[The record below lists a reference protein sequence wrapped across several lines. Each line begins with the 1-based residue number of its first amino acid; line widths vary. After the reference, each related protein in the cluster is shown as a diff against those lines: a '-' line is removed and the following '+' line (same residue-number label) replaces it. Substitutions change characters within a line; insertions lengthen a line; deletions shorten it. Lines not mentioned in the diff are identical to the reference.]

1 MSGLTRPGF
10 VAAILTVLALSLH
23 PDLGFARWLPERA
36 MVVAAAMVLAA
47 TALAARAAGAA
58 TASRLRDGL
67 VAAAAVSLAVAGGL
81 DGLRGHEGVVTLSA
95 GQARSD
101 FDETGLG
108 GRSLGL
114 RPFGFTVG
122 AAAVDSDGRT
132 RLVFDGQ
139 REAELAT
146 NRAVAFGGFR
156 FAQPREAPTG
166 QVARLR
172 VAVSDE
178 RGETQVA
185 DVAPGVPVEVQ
196 GMTLALEQYFP
207 DFALDENQRP
217 FSRSLEPRNPAALID
232 VEKDGRSY
240 RAFVIQ
246 SMPGIHHVEGLGR
259 AFSLLE
265 VEPERSA
272 EIAVHREPGMPLALL
287 SGLLLAAGLA
297 VGTARGWRT
306 GEPEARPDDRVG
318 RLTPLAAGIGT
329 LALLLL
335 ATRGTVLAWRFTVA
349 ADEGA
354 FLFRGVGPILGLAF
368 LAALA
373 GVLLLLAQC
382 LAGGESGVRTAA
394 VGSLWLAVG
403 LGVLAA
409 LVAGIQVTRLPA
421 GASLEAAAAP
431 AGLAVAFLLLAASL
445 WVDGS
450 RGKGP
455 AKRPRF
461 LAAATLLVA
470 LGTLLAAVVGV
481 LHAGTYA
488 TPEATRWAS
497 STLLGLAALEATAL
511 PGLRLVLFLVSS
523 LGLAAR
529 VS

>member
-1 MSGLTRPGF
+1 MSGLAQPGS
-10 VAAILTVLALSLH
+10 VAAILTLLAVCLH
-23 PDLGFARWLPERA
+23 PDLGSVRWLPDRA
-36 MVVAAAMVLAA
+36 LVVAAGMVLAA

-58 TASRLRDGL
+58 AASRLRDGL
-67 VAAAAVSLAVAGGL
+67 VAAAAVSLAVGGGL

-101 FDETGLG
+101 FEETGPG

-122 AAAVDSDGRT
+122 AAAVDPDGRT
-132 RLVFDGQ
+132 RLVFDGE
-139 REAELAT
+139 RGAELAT
-146 NRAVAFGGFR
+146 DRAVAFGGFR

-166 QVARLR
+166 RVARLR
-172 VAVSDE
+172 VAVSGE
-178 RGETQVA
+178 QGETQVA
-185 DVAPGVPVEVQ
+185 DVIPGEPVEVQ
-196 GMTLALEQYFP
+196 GMTLTLEQYFP

-217 FSRSLEPRNPAALID
+217 YSRSLEPRNPAALID
-232 VEKDGRSY
+232 VEKNGRSY

-265 VEPERSA
+265 AEPERSV

-297 VGTARGWRT
+297 VGTVRSWRR
-306 GEPEARPDDRVG
+306 GEPDGSDDRVG
-318 RLTPLAAGIGT
+318 RLAPLAAGIGA

-335 ATRGTVLAWRFTVA
+335 ATRGTVLSWRFTVA
-349 ADEGA
+349 AGEGA

-373 GVLLLLAQC
+373 GVLLLVAQRLADRE
-382 LAGGESGVRTAA
+382 ADVRRASA
-394 VGSLWLAVG
+394 GSLWLAAG

-445 WVDGS
+445 WVEAS

-455 AKRPRF
+455 ARRPRF
-461 LAAATLLVA
+461 VPAATLLVA
-470 LGTLLAAVVGV
+470 LGTLVAAVVGV

-488 TPEATRWAS
+488 TPDATRWAS

-523 LGLAAR
+523 LGLTAR